1 MCTTQSEECFATKL
15 GFRVGISITFG
26 ILVTAIIC
34 NVQVSTKYK
43 LGTQKNINQ
52 FTTDD
57 HGVEAHTEQKY
68 NSAKYTSPQ
77 GSDDANDAIW

>member
-34 NVQVSTKYK
+34 NVQVRKNEVLKKYYR
-43 LGTQKNINQ
+43 
-52 FTTDD
+52 F
-57 HGVEAHTEQKY
+57 
-68 NSAKYTSPQ
+68 
-77 GSDDANDAIW
+77 